1 MYKAVDISAEDHDA
15 FVRAHPVGDMLQLS
29 GWAESKTLT
38 GWYSKRIAV
47 ENDAGVVQG
56 VGSLLFK
63 KLPKVKYTMCYISRG
78 FVCDY
83 KDAELVRALLNTAI
97 KAAREEN
104 SYVIKIDPDVEYA
117 GNEDVVARLIAM
129 GFKHSGFVDGM
140 SKDNIQP
147 RQTMVADIAKPD
159 KELLQSFESS
169 NRSKVRRS
177 LKRGTIVERATRD
190 DMPIFKALMDETGK
204 RDGFLTRDITYF
216 LSIYDALNETGN
228 MELFLVKLDPGR
240 LIEELTTA
248 KTKAEKEKA
257 KLVKRSEK
265 KDVSG
270 AMKNVDAQLESFQR
284 QLEEAD
290 EVMAKHPD
298 GVYLSGAMLGISG
311 YKSYYLYGASSN
323 DYRTFLPNHHM
334 QYSMMLFA
342 REAGATKYDF
352 GGVSVDPPEDS
363 DYYGLWRFK
372 KEWGTVVSDKI
383 GEFDYVLNKP
393 VFTLL
398 EKGVP
403 AMQKIKVGL
412 NRLRNKK

>member
-1 MYKAVDISAEDHDA
+1 MYKTVDISAEAHDD
-15 FVRAHPVGDMLQLS
+15 FVRSHPVGDMLQLS
-29 GWAESKTLT
+29 GWAESKELT

-47 ENDAGVVQG
+47 RDESGVKG

-83 KDAELVRALLNTAI
+83 KDVVLVRSLLNAAI
-97 KAAREEN
+97 EVARGEN

-129 GFKHSGFVDGM
+129 GFKHSGLVDGM

-147 RQTMVADIAKPD
+147 RQTMVTDINKPA

-216 LSIYDALNETGN
+216 LSIYDALNKTGN
-228 MELFLVKLDPGR
+228 MELFLVKLDPER
-240 LIEELTTA
+240 LIEELSKA
-248 KTKAEKEKA
+248 KEKAEKEKE

-270 AMKNVDAQLESFQR
+270 AMKNVDAQLESFAR

-290 EVMAKHPD
+290 EVLTQHPD

-311 YKSYYLYGASSN
+311 HKAYYLYGASSN

-334 QYSMMLFA
+334 QYAMMQFA
-342 REAGATKYDF
+342 REAGATEYDF

-372 KEWGTVVSDKI
+372 KEWGTVVSNKI

-403 AMQKIKVGL
+403 AVQKVKVGL

>member
-1 MYKAVDISAEDHDA
+1 MYKTVEISAEDHDA
-15 FVRAHPVGDMLQLS
+15 FVQSHPVGDMLQLS
-29 GWAESKTLT
+29 GWAESKALT
-38 GWYSKRIAV
+38 GWYSKRISVAD
-47 ENDAGVVQG
+47 ESGVKG
-56 VGSLLFK
+56 VASLLFK

-83 KDAELVRALLNTAI
+83 KDADLVRAMLDAAVETA
-97 KAAREEN
+97 RREN

-117 GNEDVVARLIAM
+117 GNEDVVELLKSL
-129 GFKHSGFVDGM
+129 GFKHSGLVDGM

-147 RQTMVADIAKPD
+147 RQTMVTDIAKSAS
-159 KELLQSFESS
+159 ELLQSFESS

-177 LKRGTIVERATRD
+177 LKRGTVVEVASRMN
-190 DMPIFKALMDETGK
+190 MPIFKALMDETGK

-216 LSIYDALNETGN
+216 LSLYDALNKTGN

-248 KTKAEKEKA
+248 KDKAEKERA
-257 KLVKRSEK
+257 KLVKRSET

-270 AMKNVDAQLESFQR
+270 AMKNVAAQLESFER
-284 QLEEAD
+284 QLREAD
-290 EVMAKHPD
+290 EVMTQHPD
-298 GVYLSGAMLGISG
+298 GVYLSGAILGISG
-311 YKSYYLYGASSN
+311 HKAYYLYGASSN

-334 QYSMMLFA
+334 QYAMMQFA
-342 REAGATKYDF
+342 REAGATQYDF

-363 DYYGLWRFK
+363 EYYGLWRFK

-403 AMQKIKVGL
+403 AFQKVKVNL
-412 NRLRNKK
+412 NRLRKKK